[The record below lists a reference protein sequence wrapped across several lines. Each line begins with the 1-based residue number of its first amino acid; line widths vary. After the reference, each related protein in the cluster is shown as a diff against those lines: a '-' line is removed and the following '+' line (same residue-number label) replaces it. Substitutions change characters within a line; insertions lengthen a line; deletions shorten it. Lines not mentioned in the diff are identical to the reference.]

1 MGEAGHAASSV
12 TRRQFLV
19 RCGVL
24 AALAEVPGLLALS
37 KWSPAHA
44 ESPDLVWDSLNGLVA
59 FVLPGDDPFSV
70 AQGQTAPG
78 PGGVAGG
85 TVEGVVSVLDHVV
98 PLPDTAGANDQS
110 IPLAAAVAGLLD
122 AVAVV
127 VNPLAAVAGAGPSL
141 SPFARLPFGDKAKV
155 MQLLEGV
162 DLPDV
167 ALPEPLTRV
176 SGNLT
181 YLFAILPALVAFTAA
196 GESAVFDPGTKA
208 LTSRPLGWQLSN
220 HRPNGPTDGW
230 DELKGYW
237 QGRRKANA

>member
-1 MGEAGHAASSV
+1 MIV
-12 TRRQFLV
+12 DRNRLQQ
-19 RCGVL
+19 
-24 AALAEVPGLLALS
+24 
-37 KWSPAHA
+37 
-44 ESPDLVWDSLNGLVA
+44 
-59 FVLPGDDPFSV
+59 GDWTE
-70 AQGQTAPG
+70 QTMHL
-78 PGGVAGG
+78 
-85 TVEGVVSVLDHVV
+85 E
-98 PLPDTAGANDQS
+98 
-110 IPLAAAVAGLLD
+110 PLADKWRAFGWSVIEVDGHSILQLLQT
-122 AVAVV
+122 
-127 VNPLAAVAGAGPSL
+127 
-141 SPFARLPFGDKAKV
+141 FARLPFGDKAKV
-155 MQLLEGV
+155 LQLLEGV

-176 SGNLT
+176 SGNVT